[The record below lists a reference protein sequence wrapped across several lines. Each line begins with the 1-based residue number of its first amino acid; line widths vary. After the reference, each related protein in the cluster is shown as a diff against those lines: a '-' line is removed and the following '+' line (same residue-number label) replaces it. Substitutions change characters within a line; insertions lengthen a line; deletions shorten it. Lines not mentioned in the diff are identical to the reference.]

1 MYQVIDWLNENEL
14 RSFPLLYNGELPSDF
29 LIDLQLIFKSHN
41 IEAVPIFLKSF
52 KKVSTNLEIVFGSL
66 NESIFTFTLPS
77 PETQSYPYYLRAS
90 NGCLVTFGEG
100 AKTVF
105 SVALSTST
113 ILNLPVDPSV
123 CYQFNN
129 AWLGVSSIACE
140 PNKQTRTN
148 SYAPIL
154 PLIPA
159 TSAPLIGD
167 ITFLA
172 GYNFRVNINNEA
184 IDLEIGGG
192 YGLKMDCNTFFL
204 EETFR
209 DCSDIVSYINGIPP
223 DEDGNFRL
231 LQGADINIVPGTT
244 LTEDFEDLFQ
254 QKANEHSL
262 FVGLSFQQNDVC
274 TPVNI
279 TPSLL

>member
-14 RSFPLLYNGELPSDF
+14 RAFPLLYNGTLPSDF
-29 LIDLQLIFKSHN
+29 LLDLQLIFKSHD
-41 IEAVPIFLKSF
+41 IELSPIFLKSYR
-52 KKVSTNLEIVFGSL
+52 KVSNDLELVFGSL
-66 NESIFTFTLPS
+66 NENIFTFTLPS
-77 PETQSYPYYLRAS
+77 PDTQTYPYYLRAA
-90 NGCLVTFGEG
+90 NGCLVVFGEG
-100 AKTVF
+100 AKTIF
-105 SVALSTST
+105 SSATST
-113 ILNLPVDPSV
+113 AAVVELPTDPSV

-129 AWLGVSSIACE
+129 AWLGVSSIACT

-148 SYAPIL
+148 SHAPIL

-159 TSAPLIGD
+159 TSAPLVGD

-172 GYNFRVNINNEA
+172 GYNFRVNINDNA

-192 YGLKMDCNTFFL
+192 YGLKMDCSTFFL

-209 DCSDIVSYINGIPP
+209 DCSDIVSYINGVPP
-223 DEDGNFRL
+223 DEQGNFRL

-244 LTEDFEDLFQ
+244 LTADFDDRFQ

-274 TPVNI
+274 APVNL